1 MKTKLLVVA
10 MLAASAGLVLAYPM
24 RTPKPVPTP
33 APIAAAA
40 APAAAVVA
48 SKRPKVEVVFVLD
61 TTGSMG
67 GLIQAAKENIWAIA
81 SSMAQAQPAP
91 EIKIGLV
98 AFRDRGDQY
107 VTKVVDLSS
116 DLDSMYATLMDFKA
130 DGGGDTPEAVNTAL
144 DDAVRK
150 ISWSQG
156 GDAYRVVFLVGDAPP
171 HMDYPDEP
179 KYPEIVKAATARG
192 IVVNTILAGG
202 DPTARGEWQRIA
214 SLNQGKF
221 FEVEQSGSAVAV
233 ATPFDE
239 KIAELSK
246 SLDDTRMVYGDAQ
259 AQNEAKLKVAA
270 TDKLHAEGSVAA
282 RAKRAAFNA
291 SAAGKVNAIGENDL
305 VDAVSSGRVSLDKV
319 AQADLPANL
328 RGLDRKAQEQAI
340 EDNSKRRVELNAE
353 IAQLAAQR
361 KGFIDEKL
369 AAKDGAKNSLDYQIF
384 STVKEQAAKKG
395 IAYDASAPAN

>member
-1 MKTKLLVVA
+1 MKTKLLVLA
-10 MLAASAGLVLAYPM
+10 MLAASAGLVFAYP
-24 RTPKPVPTP
+24 RGAQVAPT
-33 APIAAAA
+33 AATSS
-40 APAAAVVA
+40 APAAPVA
-48 SKRPKVEVVFVLD
+48 ATRKPKVEVVFVLD

-144 DDAVRK
+144 DDAVRR

-156 GDAYRVVFLVGDAPP
+156 DDAYRVVFLVGDAPP

-179 KYPEIVKAATARG
+179 KYPDVVKAATARG

-202 DPTARGEWQRIA
+202 DPGARAEWQRIA
-214 SLNQGKF
+214 SLNQGRF

-246 SLDDTRMVYGDAQ
+246 SLDDTRMFYGDAA
-259 AQNEAKLKVAA
+259 AQHEATLKVAA
-270 TDKLHAEGSVAA
+270 TDKLHAEGSAAA

-291 SAAGKVNAIGENDL
+291 SAAGKVNALGENDL
-305 VDAVSSGRVSLDKV
+305 VDAVASGRVALDKV
-319 AQADLPANL
+319 KQADLPAPL
-328 RGLDRKAQEQAI
+328 RGLDQKAQALASV
-340 EDNSKRRVELNAE
+340 DAGKRRSELNAQ

-369 AAKDGAKNSLDYQIF
+369 AARDGAKDSLDYQVY
-384 STVKEQAAKKG
+384 STVKEQAGKKG
-395 IAYDASAPAN
+395 IRYEAAAPAN